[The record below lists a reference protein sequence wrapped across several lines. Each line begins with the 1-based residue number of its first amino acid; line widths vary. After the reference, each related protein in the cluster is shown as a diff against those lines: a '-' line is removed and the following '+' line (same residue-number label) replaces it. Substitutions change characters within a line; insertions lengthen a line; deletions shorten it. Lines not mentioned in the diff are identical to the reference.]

1 MYLTCVMII
10 QRKRYIAIGITVVLI
25 LLIPFIAMQLTNEV
39 NWSLMDFIV
48 AGGLLLTTGLVCEW
62 VLRKVS
68 SLFYRVII
76 CLVILVSLLLVWA
89 ELAVGI
95 FIQ

>member
-1 MYLTCVMII
+1 MTLE
-10 QRKRYIAIGITVVLI
+10 RKRFIGIGITVALI

-48 AGGLLLTTGLVCEW
+48 AGTLLLTTGLLCEW
-62 VLRKVS
+62 VIRIVKSVP
-68 SLFYRVII
+68 YRILI
-76 CLVILVSLLLVWA
+76 CVAILTILLLLWA

-95 FIQ
+95 FIA

>member
-1 MYLTCVMII
+1 MMII
-10 QRKRYIAIGITVVLI
+10 QRKRYIAIGITIVLI

-48 AGGLLLTTGLVCEW
+48 AGSLLLATGLACEW
-62 VLRKVS
+62 VLRKVNS
-68 SLFYRVII
+68 KFYRVMI
-76 CLVILVSLLLVWA
+76 CLVILVLLLLVWV

-95 FIQ
+95 FA

>member
-1 MYLTCVMII
+1 MII
-10 QRKRYIAIGITVVLI
+10 QRKKYIAIGITVALI
-25 LLIPFIAMQLTNEV
+25 LLIPFIAMKLTNEV

-76 CLVILVSLLLVWA
+76 CLVILVLLLLVWA